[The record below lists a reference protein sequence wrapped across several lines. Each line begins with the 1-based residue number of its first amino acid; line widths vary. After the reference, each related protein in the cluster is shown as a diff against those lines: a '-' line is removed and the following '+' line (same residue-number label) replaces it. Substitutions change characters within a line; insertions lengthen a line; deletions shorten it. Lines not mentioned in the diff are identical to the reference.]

1 MAYSKQTWD
10 TTSYVN
16 PTRMNHIEDGIDGI
30 PEIIS
35 NANGIA
41 YKFNNGLLICTK
53 TISGSLSSGDWTA
66 WGSLYTTQIN
76 CGNFAEEFISV
87 PSLSITSVLDDYTF
101 MVGGIVGLTKSGV
114 SKITLVRA
122 TTTGAYSLS
131 IIAIGRWK

>member
-1 MAYSKQTWD
+1 MSDILMKGTEPIGQVGET
-10 TTSYVN
+10 
-16 PTRMNHIEDGIDGI
+16 
-30 PEIIS
+30 PEIIT
-35 NANGIA
+35 NANGTA
-41 YKFNNGLLICTK
+41 YKFDSGLMICTK
-53 TISGSLSSGDWTA
+53 EISGSLSGGDWST

-114 SKITLVRA
+114 SKIALVRA

-131 IIAIGRWK
+131 VIAIGRWK